1 MSTTFNLRRDAA
13 GNISVND
20 NNQALVTGTDP
31 GEMAW
36 LSMDQLWEIKRKEI
50 VEDYVETISNVIDE
64 QIEHDP
70 VFQEFKKAKQRLEDS
85 RPKSTLP
92 DAVLRTVIR
101 PDVPGTTADP
111 GECIEHTH
119 DTKVILML
127 NAGTTSRLVWDVSQE
142 KSAEKIQII

>member
-1 MSTTFNLRRDAA
+1 MSTIFNLRREANGD
-13 GNISVND
+13 ISVND

-64 QIEHDP
+64 QIERDP

-85 RPKSTLP
+85 RPKSPLP
-92 DAVLRTVIR
+92 DAVQRTVIR
-101 PDVPGTTADP
+101 PDVPGTAAQP

-127 NAGTTSRLVWDVSQE
+127 NAGITSRLVWDVSQ
-142 KSAEKIQII
+142 KNAKKIQII